1 VIATKTNNK
10 KAKNMSKVYLE
21 TKSNQKLL
29 ITFLFIFEII

>member
-1 VIATKTNNK
+1 
-10 KAKNMSKVYLE
+10 MSKVYLE